1 MRRSFCFLNK
11 YHIFMKYKNIIVT
24 GGRGFIMF
32 NGLKLWKSIYPE
44 CNFIC
49 IDNNTYA
56 DKFMQKEKNNWL
68 DTNNILRFVIDL
80 SNDNAYYQLCD
91 IVEKYNIDA
100 IIHGAAESHVD
111 NSLNDPNMFFKS
123 NVLGTANILNV
134 AKKYN
139 LRITIV
145 STDEVYGETT
155 PNDWLLLDDNEL
167 PQINPSSPYSSSKAS
182 ADLIA
187 KSYFRTFG
195 TKVSISR
202 CSNNF
207 GPFQHPEKLIPTVIN
222 KVLNNEKIPVY
233 GSGNQKR
240 HWIYVDEHNKSIM
253 NILEKGHPGFIYNI
267 APLHDN
273 YLTNIDLIKFIID
286 KFGKSYDL
294 IEHVQ
299 DRAGHDVSYYMEANY
314 DFCNSNRHWQDDMI
328 KTIDFYST
336 FKGNY
341 EK

>member
-1 MRRSFCFLNK
+1 MYN
-11 YHIFMKYKNIIVT
+11 IFMKYKNILVT

-111 NSLNDPNMFFKS
+111 NSLNDPNIFFKS

-155 PNDWLLLDDNEL
+155 PDLWECDWHGIDYNDYPEIIPL
-167 PQINPSSPYSSSKAS
+167 IPSSPYSSSKAS
-182 ADLIA
+182 ADMIA
-187 KSYFRTFG
+187 LSYYKTFG
-195 TKVSISR
+195 TKATISR
-202 CSNNF
+202 CTNNF
-207 GPFQHPEKLIPTVIN
+207 GKYQHPEKLIGTVIS
-222 KVLNNEKIPVY
+222 KAIKNEKIPVY
-233 GSGNQKR
+233 GKGNQRR
-240 HWIYVDEHNKSIM
+240 HWIYVDEHNKAVM
-253 NILEKGHPGFIYNI
+253 NILEKGKIGKIYNI
-267 APLHDN
+267 APPKEN
-273 YLTNIDLIKFIID
+273 WLTNMKLIKFIL
-286 KFGKSYDL
+286 KTLNKSTDL
-294 IEHVQ
+294 IEHVK
-299 DRAGHDVSYYMEANY
+299 DRLGHDTSYFLRGT
-314 DFCNSNRHWQDDMI
+314 DFCQCDKSWKNDMI
-328 KTIDFYST
+328 ETINWY
-336 FKGNY
+336 KENLI
-341 EK
+341 